1 MLWKKI
7 KGICGGFFCAAL
19 LLCTAACGAAADPGT
34 GSGTEPG
41 EKTERPV
48 QGEQTG
54 QSAQT
59 EQGEQTERP
68 EQADQ
73 GEQAEQPE
81 QTEQGEQT
89 ERSVQAEQG
98 EQAKLGTPVRV
109 PLEYAGQY
117 TIDRYEEGYVLI
129 TIADRDR
136 FLVVPE
142 GRTAPV
148 DMDGDIV
155 ILQQPLTDIYLAASA
170 VMDMFR
176 CIGGLDAI
184 RLSGTDADG
193 WSMDEVS
200 AAMKAGDIL
209 YAGKYNA
216 PDYEL
221 ILSEGC
227 DLAIENLMID
237 HSPEVK
243 EELES
248 LGIPVL
254 MDYSSYEQHPLGRAE
269 WVKLYGILLGREDEA
284 QDVFDEQ
291 VRLLRAIE
299 EENAAEERKKEQ
311 ADSRTQGQPDG
322 QAEGR
327 TAAFFF
333 ITSNGAVNVRK
344 SSDYV
349 PKMIELAGG
358 RYIFEE
364 LGEDDSHSSSLTMQ
378 IEEFYAAA
386 KDADYLIYNS
396 TIDGEIRTVDE
407 LTDKCSLLEDFKAV
421 QDGNVYCTTKNL
433 YQESMSVG
441 VMIDDLHKMLTGGGQ
456 MQYLYRLDR

>member
-7 KGICGGFFCAAL
+7 KGICGGIFCAAL
-19 LLCTAACGAAADPGT
+19 LLCTAACGAAVDPGA

-41 EKTERPV
+41 EQAERSAQAD
-48 QGEQTG
+48 QGEQAEQPEQTG

-59 EQGEQTERP
+59 EQGEQA
-68 EQADQ
+68 EQAK
-73 GEQAEQPE
+73 QA
-81 QTEQGEQT
+81 EQGEQT
-89 ERSVQAEQG
+89 ERPVQAEPG
-98 EQAKLGTPVRV
+98 EQTEQPAQADQGSGEKSRAPKQDKLGTPVRV

-142 GRTAPV
+142 GRTAPA

-248 LGIPVL
+248 LGIPVT
-254 MDYSSYEQHPLGRAE
+254 SS
-269 WVKLYGILLGREDEA
+269 I
-284 QDVFDEQ
+284 
-291 VRLLRAIE
+291 
-299 EENAAEERKKEQ
+299 
-311 ADSRTQGQPDG
+311 
-322 QAEGR
+322 
-327 TAAFFF
+327 
-333 ITSNGAVNVRK
+333 
-344 SSDYV
+344 
-349 PKMIELAGG
+349 
-358 RYIFEE
+358 
-364 LGEDDSHSSSLTMQ
+364 
-378 IEEFYAAA
+378 
-386 KDADYLIYNS
+386 
-396 TIDGEIRTVDE
+396 
-407 LTDKCSLLEDFKAV
+407 
-421 QDGNVYCTTKNL
+421 
-433 YQESMSVG
+433 
-441 VMIDDLHKMLTGGGQ
+441 
-456 MQYLYRLDR
+456 RLDARSG